1 MSHQS
6 KPSNSDRKPSS
17 NGNNNISTSS
27 NGNLKENVNGSQLQF
42 SSTTSTA
49 ANHHQHQSI
58 LNQHIPLSPQAPS
71 IFSNRTPLGDHI
83 GGQQMGGT
91 QPMVP
96 PGVVAIYLA
105 CSKIYNNQPNPL
117 QVTAVRKYWWALLT
131 VWCNVFIS
139 AVWRLVGLMICMN
152 ACNSDC
158 LDHRTLS
165 MHEVVDGYVNHISS
179 LVFNWKIDLQ
189 CMKTDCSLSIPT

>member
-1 MSHQS
+1 MSCVFASSSPSVKFFLININILSAIQVRTKNIYSALGVNNQYPAPLDGSRDHKYEYSMSHQS

-17 NGNNNISTSS
+17 NGNNNNNNISTSS

-58 LNQHIPLSPQAPS
+58 HNQHIPLSPQAPP

-117 QVTAVRKYWWALLT
+117 QVTAVRKYW
-131 VWCNVFIS
+131 
-139 AVWRLVGLMICMN
+139 
-152 ACNSDC
+152 
-158 LDHRTLS
+158 
-165 MHEVVDGYVNHISS
+165 
-179 LVFNWKIDLQ
+179 
-189 CMKTDCSLSIPT
+189 